1 VFASA
6 RIKLKAWFEKHNR
19 PEALLK
25 ARPQPTLR
33 ELAEEAKK
41 EWRQAMAYFEHVKDR
56 ELVDY
61 AIKNLEA
68 AEKRY
73 NYLLRQLRE
82 H

>member
-1 VFASA
+1 MFTSTMV
-6 RIKLKAWFEKHNR
+6 KLKSWFERHNR

-25 ARPQPTLR
+25 VPPQPSLR
-33 ELAEEAKK
+33 ELADEAKK
-41 EWRQAMAYFEHVKDR
+41 EWQQALAYFEHVKDR

-73 NYLLRQLRE
+73 NYLLKKLRE
-82 H
+82 N